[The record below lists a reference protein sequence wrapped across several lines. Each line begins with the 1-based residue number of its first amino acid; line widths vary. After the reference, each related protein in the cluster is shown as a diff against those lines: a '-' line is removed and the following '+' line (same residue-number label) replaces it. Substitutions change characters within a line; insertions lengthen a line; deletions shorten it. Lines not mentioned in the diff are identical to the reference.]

1 MKKLSTAFLIS
12 MMYVSSF
19 ASTYNV
25 TNTNSSG
32 AGSLKQAIISAN
44 ANSSSPHTIV
54 ASGISGTIILD
65 STLLIKQS
73 MTITGPSTGGL
84 NISGDNA
91 YRIMDIQSNLR
102 VSLEN
107 LVFQNGQISFG
118 GAAISTFGTTTISN
132 CSFIN
137 NKIVGGTG
145 QGGAIWSNGG
155 PLTVSG
161 CTFSGNQSTA
171 NTGGAV
177 ALYGTG
183 AFTNCTFY
191 GNTSNDG
198 GAVFN
203 YGTSG
208 TFINCTFTANTPNAI
223 STDGVNTKL
232 FLVNDIITG
241 NTSTQVSGKMSAQN
255 CIFGDV
261 PSVNITSG
269 TNNQVSVIASLVF
282 GTATLADNGGLTKT
296 IKILKPGLAANAGT
310 SGSGAP
316 SIDQRGETRDSQID
330 IGAYEETSDISAIA
344 DESMSSG
351 VITGANPSQGKY
363 VVELTNTDTKNT
375 KWFITD
381 QQGKAVAEGF
391 INSSSFEVDITDKHS
406 GIYHLTIQTGGH
418 SVSHKLVKY

>member
-12 MMYVSSF
+12 MMYASSF

-44 ANSSSPHTIV
+44 SDASSPHIIV
-54 ASGISGTIILD
+54 ASSISGTIILD
-65 STLLIKQS
+65 STLTIKKS
-73 MTITGPSTGGL
+73 LTITGPSAGGL
-84 NISGDNA
+84 MISGNNT
-91 YRIMDIQSNLR
+91 YRIFEIQNNIT
-102 VSLEN
+102 VIMQN
-107 LVFQNGQISFG
+107 LVLQNGQISNG
-118 GAAISTFGTTTISN
+118 GAAISSFGTTTISN

-137 NKIVGGTG
+137 NKIVGGMG

-171 NTGGAV
+171 NTAGAV

-183 AFTNCTFY
+183 TFTNCTFY
-191 GNTSNDG
+191 GNSSNDG

-203 YGTSG
+203 YGSSG

-223 STDGVNTKL
+223 TTDDVNTKL
-232 FLVNDIITG
+232 YLVNDIITG

-261 PSVNITSG
+261 PAVSITSG
-269 TNNQVSVIASLVF
+269 SNNQVSVSATLVF
-282 GTATLADNGGLTKT
+282 GNATLANNGGITKT
-296 IKILKPGLAANAGT
+296 VQILKPGPAANAGT

-316 SIDQRGETRDSQID
+316 SVDQRGETRDSQID
-330 IGAYEETSDISAIA
+330 IGAYEETKDVSAVK
-344 DESMSSG
+344 DESLYISVMIS
-351 VITGANPSQGKY
+351 ANPSNGKY
-363 VVELTNTDTKNT
+363 SIELNDVSITNGE
-375 KWFITD
+375 WFITD
-381 QQGKAVAEGF
+381 QQGKMVSKGF
-391 INSSSFEVDITDKHS
+391 ITSTSFEVDITTKNS
-406 GIYHLTIQTGGH
+406 GIYHLTLQKGDYST
-418 SVSHKLVKY
+418 SHKLVKY